1 MAKTYA
7 KADEVVSMK
16 CKICGREV
24 EPKETKYT
32 VKVTKMMTAN
42 IKTYAA
48 FDCPKCGCQQFASLR
63 HLEEENNE
71 QKTKTCTAK
80 AKQKEKESRK
90 KR

>member
-1 MAKTYA
+1 MIKTYA
-7 KADEVVSMK
+7 KADKVMSMK

-24 EPKETKYT
+24 EPKKETKYT

-48 FDCPKCGCQQFASLR
+48 FDCPKCGCRQFVGLR
-63 HLEEENNE
+63 YLEENDNE
-71 QKTKTCTAK
+71 QKAKTCKAK
-80 AKQKEKESRK
+80 AKQKESRK